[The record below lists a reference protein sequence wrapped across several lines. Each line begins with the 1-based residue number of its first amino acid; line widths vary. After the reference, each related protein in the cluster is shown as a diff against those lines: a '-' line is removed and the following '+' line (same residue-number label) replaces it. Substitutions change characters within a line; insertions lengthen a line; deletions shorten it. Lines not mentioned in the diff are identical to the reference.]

1 MAVDGSTLQADGC
14 NCIEEGWFVCSI
26 FGGEMGDWANGYRS
40 MVSPLEALESVWK
53 GGCCGATRRLRKCE
67 ESRGAS
73 GTLLVKQLVKSKL
86 LPRCSALLRRMPSS
100 NQLAS

>member
-1 MAVDGSTLQADGC
+1 M
-14 NCIEEGWFVCSI
+14 E
-26 FGGEMGDWANGYRS
+26 DWANGYRS

-53 GGCCGATRRLRKCE
+53 GGRYGATRRLPKCA

-73 GTLLVKQLVKSKL
+73 GGLLVKQLVEKQAA
-86 LPRCSALLRRMPSS
+86 PRCSALLRRVPSS